1 MNTVFIGGSRH
12 VSRLPP
18 QAKERLNNV
27 IENAF
32 PVLVGDANGADK
44 AVQKHLM
51 ESQYEHVTV
60 FCSGDICR
68 NNLGQWK
75 TRHIQSSK
83 EVKGFQFYAAKD
95 REMARAADFGL
106 MIWDGK
112 STGTLLNILR
122 LVRADKKA
130 VLISVP
136 TKIATTFKV
145 AQDWNI
151 FLAQCPFELQRDLQ
165 DRATPEEWSVTPE
178 QPSLNLLPAEPSPP
192 DSPAKAPEEFAIA
205 INAALA
211 AGDPKAAVDLLGQVA
226 KARSM
231 SQVAKD
237 TGLARE
243 GLYRALSAE
252 GNPEFATVLK
262 VMEAVGLRLT
272 VNKLG

>member
-1 MNTVFIGGSRH
+1 VNTIFIGGSRH

-27 IENAF
+27 IENGF

-44 AVQKHLM
+44 ALQKHLM
-51 ESQYEHVTV
+51 ESQYERVTV

-83 EVKGFQFYAAKD
+83 EVKGFQFYATKD
-95 REMARAADFGL
+95 REMARTADFGL

-112 STGTLLNILR
+112 SAGTLLNILR
-122 LVRADKKA
+122 LVRAGKKA
-130 VLISVP
+130 VLVSVP
-136 TKIATTFKV
+136 AKMATTFKA
-145 AQDWNI
+145 AQDWDI
-151 FLAQCPFELQRDLQ
+151 FLAQCPFELRRDLQ
-165 DRATPEEWSVTPE
+165 DRATPAEWSAAPE
-178 QPSLNLLPAEPSPP
+178 QPSLNLPRAEPPP
-192 DSPAKAPEEFAIA
+192 SDPPSKTAEEFAIA

-226 KARSM
+226 KARGM

-243 GLYRALSAE
+243 GLYRALSTE

-262 VMEAVGLRLT
+262 VIDAVGLRLM